1 MGMKLPFSNSKGYDS
16 PSASPRGH
24 SPVSSLVSMPYKELK
39 SHPNQEKDLSIKTA
53 IKDRSRKK
61 KWSSKLP
68 IEIPMIWMRF
78 GRILGME
85 GFRKAMMNGNWICIN
100 LHLCPQGVSAGDECV
115 DVDKSSTTITTW
127 MT

>member
-1 MGMKLPFSNSKGYDS
+1 MGNATRRSTVLVNSEHFKGMELKLDLNDDEEKGTQKMKLPFSNSKGYDS

-61 KWSSKLP
+61 QKWSSK
-68 IEIPMIWMRF
+68 ITSK
-78 GRILGME
+78 LG
-85 GFRKAMMNGNWICIN
+85 GNKN
-100 LHLCPQGVSAGDECV
+100 
-115 DVDKSSTTITTW
+115 
-127 MT
+127 